1 LISVTTGGRSIADS
15 LNQKKVRL
23 IMHTNDRMRVI
34 ETKKEEQNVLAGNKT
49 LQQI

>member
-1 LISVTTGGRSIADS
+1 LISVTTGGHSIADS
-15 LNQKKVRL
+15 LSREKSQA
-23 IMHTNDRMRVI
+23 DQVI